1 MAAQLKS
8 IVFAPA
14 LESQRI
20 RQFARDALVR
30 NVGID
35 LISRAGYLVTR
46 VFIPPFVL
54 ARIGLDAYGLWSTIF
69 VFVVYAGATTVG
81 VSSAYVKYVA
91 DYTARGESSKANAL
105 LSTGLMTVA
114 VASAIV
120 FGMLTLGL
128 GHVLSWLHLPAHLH
142 HEAHVVVLLVAGS
155 FLCDFVFSMFRESL
169 SGAQKVAEVQII
181 WVASYLVETVLIV
194 YLLCT
199 GHGVIGLAE
208 AFVARMAVSI
218 LLSVLLAYRLL
229 PWLRIS
235 FRSYSRESLRQLVNF
250 GGTVQVVALLA
261 TFVNTVERAIALPLV
276 GLGAVGL
283 LDISDKL
290 PNMAGIIPAALANSL
305 FPAAAYLRG
314 GFADTAEGREV
325 ILELYFKGA
334 RYMNLVAGAIA
345 GLLATSSMP
354 LMAVWMGKVYPGTAY
369 LMAIFAVQQHF
380 HVMTGPGTAILKG
393 VGRPREEF
401 FYSLPN
407 LAWVLV
413 MMPLSYLV
421 LGRWSIIG
429 LGSAVVIATMISATG
444 FIIHVNRILRVPW
457 RRFIHYAVVPGI
469 APYLVGLLLAAP
481 AAFASHGG
489 RWRGAAIIAVIG
501 ILYAITLAIVVDLTV
516 LETDEREWFRTALMR
531 ESNRVIRTLRSGK
544 FL

>member
-1 MAAQLKS
+1 MAAQPKS
-8 IVFAPA
+8 IVLAP
-14 LESQRI
+14 EKQEI
-20 RQFARDALVR
+20 RHFARDALVR

-35 LISRAGYLVTR
+35 MIARAGYLVTR

-54 ARIGLDAYGLWSTIF
+54 ARIGLDAYSLWAAIF

-91 DYTARGESSKANAL
+91 DYTARGEASKANAL
-105 LSTGLMTVA
+105 LSTGFMTVG

-120 FGMLTLGL
+120 FGILALGL
-128 GHVLSWLHLPAHLH
+128 THVLSWLHLPAHLH
-142 HEAHVVVLLVAGS
+142 HEADVVVLLVAAS
-155 FLCDFVFSMFRESL
+155 FLCDFAFSMFRESL

-181 WVASYLVETVLIV
+181 WIASYLVETALIV
-194 YLLCT
+194 LLLST

-208 AFVARMAVSI
+208 AFVVRMGVSI
-218 LLSVLLAYRLL
+218 SLSILLAYRLL

-261 TFVNTVERAIALPLV
+261 TFINTVERAIALPLV
-276 GLGAVGL
+276 GLSAVGL

-290 PNMAGIIPAALANSL
+290 PGMAALIPTALANSL

-314 GFADTAEGREV
+314 GFADTADGREI
-325 ILELYFKGA
+325 ILELYFRGA
-334 RYMNLVAGAIA
+334 RYMNLVAGSIA
-345 GLLATSSMP
+345 GLFATSSIP
-354 LMAVWMGKVYPGTAY
+354 LMTVWLGKVYPGTAY

-393 VGRPREEF
+393 VGRPREEL

-407 LAWVLV
+407 LVWVLV

-429 LGSAVVIATMISATG
+429 LGSAVVVATVISATG

-457 RRFIHYAVVPGI
+457 RRFIRYAIVPGI
-469 APYLVGLLLAAP
+469 APYLVGLLFAAP
-481 AAFASHGG
+481 AALASPGG
-489 RWRGAAIIAVIG
+489 RWRGAAIMGAVA

-516 LETDEREWFRTALMR
+516 LEAGERQWFRTALMR
-531 ESNRVIRTLRSGK
+531 ESRRIFGTLRSEK